1 MLDGRQFTAGGQ
13 AALGPKGTY
22 TEAPVNV
29 LPPVCKMLFSKDW
42 S

>member
-22 TEAPVNV
+22 TEAPVHV